1 MSQIYKVAHLKN
13 NEIVTLY
20 VFYGSKIDDVN
31 DSEKIKERFEADKN
45 DILFKDIFTEDLLDE
60 ITNKDINVIF
70 VDMKI
75 HLDDSIENIKTK
87 ILYATKGESV
97 SFFEMYL
104 FVKLGIQQYPEKI
117 YENLTQKGSSDLL
130 KLHMEQ
136 FLHNINR
143 PELIETIG
151 MKEIYDY
158 DDILNLKL
166 TDEKYITNKSI
177 DQKIVVKDT
186 NYPYFVNPYD
196 ITEVGRLLDNS
207 QENMTTTT
215 NNNILMHFGEIE
227 NNVIYMCTTEDVIE
241 STNANNLSEESC
253 IKIYYPKLYDK
264 NITSIKMLESNKESL
279 QFASKNMISER
290 FMVNEHNINLMVDIH
305 TSQDIGELKYDKKGV
320 TSLDFIIHPSTPFN
334 LPLDVV
340 FKLINTTEDVALTKY
355 NPGKAQE
362 KMYRLHTAYTATN
375 GKKIPTLSKQEIF
388 KYMKDIAK
396 AKSVAAYVKYEYN
409 GEKRILICEFT
420 PKGDI
425 NIKTDGFILIEDIDS
440 TIREPINNIIDK
452 IKDYISQ
459 GGYQMNNFKSIY
471 DHNIQVNHI
480 DYNLELP
487 VTIKLDIEAVNNCIS
502 GVFIASNFNISKGI
516 EMRYKRVDNYT
527 EMMASEALIMDL
539 INKGLTND
547 IIIENLITNFNMT
560 KQDAAAKFN
569 DFMNSADIIQND
581 FDNTKFKIKNNP
593 GLKVLITKDTTN
605 NIFIDVYGI
614 YNSNYLRTIE
624 IYLDALMKITQNPD
638 LITGCKSIENTSEPD
653 IEPDTTND
661 LISEAEQI
669 NKKTNIKDGA
679 IQLEEEVEFDEG
691 LFGDESEE
699 ESDEESEDE
708 GEDAE
713 ARGNVSGGADN
724 TNQGYEVDLENLKLR
739 DYFADRMKARD
750 KNLFMVKGKGN
761 INSYSRSCPSVH
773 RRQPVILTDAEK
785 KKIDREQPG
794 SYGDNEKISSL
805 QYGSSPD
812 NKHWYICPRYWSL
825 KHNTSLTEEKAKSG
839 EYGNIIPLKSNKIS
853 PGETIFEFKSDKQID
868 QETKEYKQQYP
879 GYLKKSNG
887 ICAPCCFGGPSISK
901 AQIERKKICSEDI
914 EINENK
920 SNKTTKQQN
929 SVTNKET
936 IQINKS
942 SDEPEEKDMVD
953 IQQPKEKIKVK
964 KTKAKPQNVDNYIK
978 GPDKFPLDNNRFGY
992 LQISI
997 ERFLNTS
1004 NKKCYISDTNTNLKP
1019 NHPCILRIGVE
1030 ANNSQSFISC
1040 IAKIW
1045 ANRDGGEGIVNS
1057 PSIQEMK
1064 DILINSINYD
1074 IFVGLQNGNL
1084 INIFA
1089 QVNENSDTVEL
1100 EKLKQSNIYKKLQSD
1115 DPDKIKFFNKVVS
1128 AYGNFI
1134 KFLQNPSVTI
1144 DHTYLWD
1151 LICKPNPN
1159 LFIGGLNMI
1168 ILDIPNDDMTD
1179 KIDIMCPS
1187 SNYSDNFFDENKDT
1201 IMLIRKTEGKNK
1213 NDYIYFEPICEMIE
1227 GDTNKQISTRI
1238 RIKGDKFRDI
1248 RDTIQ
1253 TIQNAYSKC
1262 GGLNSKP
1269 GVYTFK
1275 KNIALPELIRYVN
1288 EMEYTIVAQ
1297 IFNYDGK
1304 VIAIKV
1310 EKNGDE
1316 GILPCYPSSPMV
1328 DLGDNVEYIW
1338 INSITGVSYTKTVDF
1353 LLSIKQNNEKILS
1366 KPMIKVKENGVIVGV
1381 ITETNQFV
1389 PVYPD
1394 PNYTDDNY
1402 KDIEKTITSNNFNEI
1417 DTMISNE
1424 SNVDIERIDYIKR
1437 INLETG
1443 FYKIFRNTIRIMLS
1457 EHNNRGLRSE
1467 IENIVESEQRHNT
1480 KLRAVIK
1487 LLRTM
1492 TNNYFSF
1499 TDFDDKLIDDINNVS
1514 SCYKTDKDKDKI
1526 YCIVDDTTNENI
1538 NMMIPKKNLI
1548 NDLDNE
1554 KIYFAKLADELLRFN
1569 RIKNF
1574 IFEPKSFLSLGDI
1587 GYNLGDDEIVLM
1599 QSLLTK
1605 EYFEDAVKEETNEYV
1620 KTNTYD
1626 NVNPLS
1632 TFEYSSSYNIEDLEK
1647 NKKDKKQPVITKQPV
1662 KTKKKLQ
1669 LKPKK

>member
-1 MSQIYKVAHLKN
+1 
-13 NEIVTLY
+13 
-20 VFYGSKIDDVN
+20 
-31 DSEKIKERFEADKN
+31 
-45 DILFKDIFTEDLLDE
+45 
-60 ITNKDINVIF
+60 
-70 VDMKI
+70 
-75 HLDDSIENIKTK
+75 
-87 ILYATKGESV
+87 
-97 SFFEMYL
+97 MYL
-104 FVKLGIQQYPEKI
+104 FVKIGVQQYPEKI

-130 KLHMEQ
+130 RLHLEQ
-136 FLHNINR
+136 FLHNINI
-143 PELIETIG
+143 PELIDTIG
-151 MKEIYDY
+151 IKETYDY

-215 NNNILMHFGEIE
+215 NHNILMNFGEFE
-227 NNVIYMCTTEDVIE
+227 NNLIYMCTTEDVIE
-241 STNANNLSEESC
+241 STNAKNLSEESC

-264 NITSIKMLESNKESL
+264 NITSIKTLESNKESL

-290 FMVNEHNINLMVDIH
+290 FIVNEHNINHMVDIH
-305 TSQDIGELKYDKKGV
+305 TSQEGDVLTYDKKGV
-320 TSLDFIIHPSTPFN
+320 TSIDFIIHPSTPFN

-340 FKLINTTEDVALTKY
+340 FKLINTSEAVALTKY

-375 GKKIPTLSKQEIF
+375 GKKIPTLPKQEIF
-388 KYMKDIAK
+388 KYMKDIGK
-396 AKSVAAYVKYEYN
+396 SKSVAVYVKYDYN
-409 GEKRILICEFT
+409 GEQRILICEFT
-420 PKGDI
+420 STGDI
-425 NIKTDGFILIEDIDS
+425 NIKTDGFIAIEDIDS
-440 TIREPINNIIDK
+440 IIKEPINNIIDK

-459 GGYQMNNFKSIY
+459 GGYHMNNFKSIY
-471 DHNIQVNHI
+471 DDNIEVNHI
-480 DYNLELP
+480 DYRLELP
-487 VTIKLDIEAVNNCIS
+487 VTIKLDIESVNNCIS

-516 EMRYKRVDNYT
+516 EMRYKRVENYD
-527 EMMASEALIMDL
+527 EMTGSEALIMDL

-560 KQDAAAKFN
+560 KQEATSKFN

-605 NIFIDVYGI
+605 NIVIDVYGI
-614 YNSNYLRTIE
+614 YNSNYLRTVE

-638 LITGCKSIENTSEPD
+638 LISGCNSIENTNEPA

-661 LISEAEQI
+661 LISEAEQV
-669 NKKTNIKDGA
+669 NMKTNIKDGA
-679 IQLEEEVEFDEG
+679 IQLEEEVEYDDM
-691 LFGDESEE
+691 LFGEESDE
-699 ESDEESEDE
+699 ESDEESEDNVV
-708 GEDAE
+708 
-713 ARGNVSGGADN
+713 RGGVSGGADN
-724 TNQGYEVDLENLKLR
+724 TNRGYEVDLENLKLR

-750 KNLFMVKGKGN
+750 NNLFMVKGKGN
-761 INSYSRSCPSVH
+761 INSYSRSCPSH
-773 RRQPVILTDAEK
+773 ERRQPVILTNAEK
-785 KKIDREQPG
+785 EKIDREQPG
-794 SYGDNEKISSL
+794 SYGEAIE
-805 QYGSSPD
+805 YGSNPD

-825 KHNTSLTEEKAKSG
+825 KDNISLTKENAESG
-839 EYGNIIPLKSNKIS
+839 KYGGIIPLKSKKIS
-853 PGETIFEFKSDKQID
+853 SGEAIFEFSSDKQLD
-868 QETKEYKQQYP
+868 PQTKEYRQQYP
-879 GYLKKSNG
+879 GFLKKSNG
-887 ICAPCCFGGPSISK
+887 ICAPCCFGGPTISK
-901 AQIERKKICSEDI
+901 SQLERRKICNKDIERKQ
-914 EINENK
+914 NESK
-920 SNKTTKQQN
+920 KPTTKLN
-929 SVTNKET
+929 T
-936 IQINKS
+936 IVNTERAPVNKS
-942 SDEPEEKDMVD
+942 SNEPEEATLIDEEELNTKRRKD
-953 IQQPKEKIKVK
+953 II
-964 KTKAKPQNVDNYIK
+964 QNVDNYIK

-992 LQISI
+992 LQLSI

-1004 NKKCYISDTNTNLKP
+1004 NKKCYITDINTNLKP
-1019 NHPCILRIGVE
+1019 NHPCILRLGVE

-1045 ANRDGGEGIVNS
+1045 ANREGGEGVVNS

-1064 DILINSINYD
+1064 DIMINSINYD

-1089 QVNENSDTVEL
+1089 QADANIDAVEL
-1100 EKLKQSNIYKKLQSD
+1100 QKLKESSIYRKLQSD

-1134 KFLQNPSVTI
+1134 KFLKNPSVTI

-1159 LFIGGLNMI
+1159 LFVGGLNMI

-1179 KIDIMCPS
+1179 KIDVLCPS
-1187 SNYSDNFFDENKDT
+1187 SNYSDNFFDDNKDT

-1213 NDYIYFEPICEMIE
+1213 NDHVYFEPICEMIE

-1238 RIKGDKFRDI
+1238 KIKGDKFKDI
-1248 RDTIQ
+1248 LATIQ

-1275 KNIALPELIRYVN
+1275 RNIALSELIRYVN
-1288 EMEYTIVAQ
+1288 DAEYTTIAQ

-1304 VIAIKV
+1304 VVAIKV
-1310 EKNGDE
+1310 EKNGE
-1316 GILPCYPSSPMV
+1316 GGILPCYPSAPMV
-1328 DLGDNVEYIW
+1328 DLGDEVEYIW
-1338 INSITGVSYTKTVDF
+1338 INSITGEPYTKTVDF

-1366 KPMIKVKENGVIVGV
+1366 KPMIKVKENEVIVGI

-1389 PVYPD
+1389 PVNPD
-1394 PNYTDDNY
+1394 PSYTDDNY

-1424 SNVDIERIDYIKR
+1424 SSVDIERIDYIKR

-1443 FYKIFRNTIRIMLS
+1443 FYKVFRNTIRIMLS
-1457 EHNNRGLRSE
+1457 EHNNRGRRSE
-1467 IENIVESEQRHNT
+1467 IERIVESEQRHNS
-1480 KLRAVIK
+1480 KLRGVIK

-1492 TNNYFSF
+1492 SNNYFSF
-1499 TDFDDKLIDDINNVS
+1499 TDFDDKLINDINNVA
-1514 SCYKTDKDKDKI
+1514 SCYKTDKDKEKI

-1548 NDLDNE
+1548 NELDNE
-1554 KIYFAKLADELLRFN
+1554 TIYFAKLADELLRFN
-1569 RIKNF
+1569 RIKRF

-1605 EYFEDAVKEETNEYV
+1605 EYFEDAVKEETSDYV
-1620 KTNTYD
+1620 NTNTYD
-1626 NVNPLS
+1626 SVNPLS

-1647 NKKDKKQPVITKQPV
+1647 TKTGSKDKPRA
-1662 KTKKKLQ
+1662 KKLKIKTT
-1669 LKPKK
+1669 LR

>member
-13 NEIVTLY
+13 NEIDTLY
-20 VFYGSKIDDVN
+20 VFYGSKIEGVEY

-45 DILFKDIFTEDLLDE
+45 DELFKDIFTEDLLDE
-60 ITNKDINVIF
+60 ITKKDINVIF

-75 HLDDSIENIKTK
+75 HLDDSIQNIKTK
-87 ILYATKGESV
+87 ILYATKGEGV

-143 PELIETIG
+143 PELIDTIG

-215 NNNILMHFGEIE
+215 NNNILMNFGEIE

-241 STNANNLSEESC
+241 STNAKNLSEESC

-305 TSQDIGELKYDKKGV
+305 TSQDNGELKYDKKGV

-340 FKLINTTEDVALTKY
+340 FKLINTTENLALTKY

-420 PKGDI
+420 PKGDV

-440 TIREPINNIIDK
+440 TIRQPINNIIDK

-471 DHNIQVNHI
+471 DDNIQVNHI
-480 DYNLELP
+480 DYHLELP

-527 EMMASEALIMDL
+527 EMMASEAMIMDL
-539 INKGLTND
+539 INKGVTND

-605 NIFIDVYGI
+605 NILIDVYGI

-638 LITGCKSIENTSEPD
+638 LITGCKSIENTSELE
-653 IEPDTTND
+653 IEADTTND

-679 IQLEEEVEFDEG
+679 IQLEKDVEVDEG

-708 GEDAE
+708 DEDTE

-724 TNQGYEVDLENLKLR
+724 TTQGYEVDLENLKLR

-761 INSYSRSCPSVH
+761 INSYSRSCPSND
-773 RRQPVILTDAEK
+773 RRQPVILTTAEK
-785 KKIDREQPG
+785 EKIDREQPG
-794 SYGDNEKISSL
+794 SYGEAIE
-805 QYGSSPD
+805 YGSNPD

-825 KHNTSLTEEKAKSG
+825 KDNVSLTKENAESG
-839 EYGNIIPLKSNKIS
+839 KYGGIIPLKSKKIS
-853 PGETIFEFKSDKQID
+853 SGEAIFEFKSNKQLD
-868 QETKEYKQQYP
+868 PQTKEYRQQYP
-879 GYLKKSNG
+879 GFLKKSNG
-887 ICAPCCFGGPSISK
+887 ICAPCCFGGPTISK
-901 AQIERKKICSEDI
+901 AQLERRKICNEDI
-914 EINENK
+914 ESNQPVSNKPKDKQNTGINTETTQVNNSIKEPEQESVLENK
-920 SNKTTKQQN
+920 KTTVKLN
-929 SVTNKET
+929 L
-936 IQINKS
+936 
-942 SDEPEEKDMVD
+942 
-953 IQQPKEKIKVK
+953 K

-992 LQISI
+992 LQLSI

-1057 PSIQEMK
+1057 PSIPEMK

-1238 RIKGDKFRDI
+1238 KINGDKFRDI
-1248 RDTIQ
+1248 RDTIE

-1288 EMEYTIVAQ
+1288 DEEYNTIAQ

-1310 EKNGDE
+1310 EKNGKE
-1316 GILPCYPSSPMV
+1316 GILPCYPSAPMV
-1328 DLGDNVEYIW
+1328 DLGDDVEYIW
-1338 INSITGVSYTKTVDF
+1338 INSITGQSYTKTVDF

-1389 PVYPD
+1389 PVNPD
-1394 PNYTDDNY
+1394 PSYTDDNY
-1402 KDIEKTITSNNFNEI
+1402 KGIEKTITSNNFNEI

-1647 NKKDKKQPVITKQPV
+1647 NKKDKKQPVMTKQPV